1 MPESQ
6 QGPCHRSRRPGPR
19 EDAALLK
26 ALRDGTAQQSHS
38 QLDAM
43 LNDLLL
49 LFDDLKL
56 LWVILNGC
64 LGP

>member
-1 MPESQ
+1 MGQKLLPTD
-6 QGPCHRSRRPGPR
+6 PR
-19 EDAALLK
+19 ENVALSK
-26 ALRDGTAQQSHS
+26 ALRDGTAQQPHS

-43 LNDLLL
+43 LNDFLL

-64 LGP
+64 LSP